1 MIKIV
6 PKIILLMEIF
16 VSGEE
21 YSFGEIAEKTQLS
34 KSNVS
39 HLLKSLCEC
48 EILEKSGY
56 GKYRRGCRFSR
67 LCSVYNPC
75 HRLMSIAERC
85 ADNLVGMLNELAV
98 ISLRNNEQR
107 ITLVKL
113 RPAKNLQV
121 EHERRYQADWYS
133 TASGRILLAYAP
145 EDIVKQV
152 LKRYGVPSRQAWR
165 EAVTLPR
172 MKQELSVI
180 REQRFVKI
188 DVDDE
193 IRAIGVPVR
202 DASGECLL
210 CISTAFAT
218 FKYTGSDEE
227 IIEKLHFLASTME
240 QEICLNNICIKD
252 LKLNINPNIVNKFYP
267 TKGE

>member
-1 MIKIV
+1 
-6 PKIILLMEIF
+6 MEIF

-34 KSNVS
+34 KSNIS

-67 LCSVYNPC
+67 LCSVYNPNY
-75 HRLMSIAERC
+75 RLMSIAERC
-85 ADNLVGMLNELAV
+85 ADNLINQLNELVV
-98 ISLRNNEQR
+98 IGLRNNEHR
-107 ITLVKL
+107 LTLVKIQ
-113 RPAKNLQV
+113 PAKNLQV
-121 EHERRYQADWYS
+121 NPKRHYLADWYS
-133 TASGRILLAYAP
+133 TANGRALLAYAP
-145 EDIVKQV
+145 EDIVKKV
-152 LKRYGVPSRQAWR
+152 LKSYGVPSRQAWR

-172 MKQELSVI
+172 MNKELARI
-180 REQRFVKI
+180 RTQGFAKI

-202 DASGECLL
+202 DASGEFLL
-210 CISTAFAT
+210 SIAT
-218 FKYTGSDEE
+218 SFVTFRCAWSDEE
-227 IIEKLHFLASTME
+227 IIEKLQFLASSME

-252 LKLNINPNIVNKFYP
+252 LKLNTNQNFTNNL
-267 TKGE
+267 